1 MHAVSACIIRLRN
14 KLFLLVYL
22 YYWSKLNNS
31 LIQRVCREEKKEKER
46 GTEKMENTYKSHNL
60 LRTDFSILDVQL
72 AHTKQHAMP
81 LRSYFLNPYSGEE
94 NDPPKK

>member
-1 MHAVSACIIRLRN
+1 
-14 KLFLLVYL
+14 
-22 YYWSKLNNS
+22 
-31 LIQRVCREEKKEKER
+31 
-46 GTEKMENTYKSHNL
+46 MENTYKSHNL
-60 LRTDFSILDVQL
+60 LKTDFSILDVQL

>member
-1 MHAVSACIIRLRN
+1 MYTATTDQSSTRIS
-14 KLFLLVYL
+14 Y
-22 YYWSKLNNS
+22 
-31 LIQRVCREEKKEKER
+31 REFAERKRKKKR
-46 GTEKMENTYKSHNL
+46 EKMENTYKNPNL
-60 LRTDFSILDVQL
+60 LRTDFLILDVQL

>member
-1 MHAVSACIIRLRN
+1 MYTATTDQSSTKIS
-14 KLFLLVYL
+14 Y
-22 YYWSKLNNS
+22 
-31 LIQRVCREEKKEKER
+31 REFTERKRKKKR
-46 GTEKMENTYKSHNL
+46 EKMENTFKTPNL
-60 LRTDFSILDVQL
+60 LRTDFLILDVQL